1 MSDLHPAAI
10 APLPAPG
17 GGIVPPGPVPV
28 LVPDLSVPAPLP
40 VPTVSDDAV
49 LLMHAILLEVMGV
62 VGQLAS
68 QVPTAS
74 ALEARLAA
82 LKARLAPVFDPPKKS

>member
-1 MSDLHPAAI
+1 MEGLHPAAI
-10 APLPAPG
+10 GPLAAPG
-17 GGIVPPGPVPV
+17 PLAGPVPV
-28 LVPDLSVPAPLP
+28 PAPEPGAPAPLP